1 MRRSL
6 TPEPTRLRAGDV
18 VEVDFGTPVGSE
30 AGFRRPS
37 VVLTATAV
45 LHSRPRVLHVAPVT
59 STTRRDLPTEVPL
72 EGRYPDYRLRVV
84 VRDAGGGLEA
94 PRSLA
99 GSVRNDVAVAGHSAG
114 ALVAWT
120 RPARRDGRT
129 DAEIGRRLQVA
140 AFREVAR

>member
-72 EGRYPDYRLRVV
+72 EGRYPDRPSVAQAHLVTAVSTERLT
-84 VRDAGGGLEA
+84 G
-94 PRSLA
+94 RSL
-99 GSVRNDVAVAGHSAG
+99 GSVTATELSQLRQVV
-114 ALVAWT
+114 
-120 RPARRDGRT
+120 T
-129 DAEIGRRLQVA
+129 DLLDLP
-140 AFREVAR
+140 